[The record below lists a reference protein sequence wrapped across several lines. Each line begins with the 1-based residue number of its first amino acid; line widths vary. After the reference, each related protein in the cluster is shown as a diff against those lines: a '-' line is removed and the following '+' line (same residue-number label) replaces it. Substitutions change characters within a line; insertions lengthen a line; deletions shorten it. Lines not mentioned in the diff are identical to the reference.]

1 MERIGAL
8 HKSGS
13 QSTIY
18 FCEYDKGVF
27 DWEDV
32 VSLLS
37 KCRLMSDLTEDD
49 IYCVAV
55 ETIDDMQTDKR
66 LVGIVYKD
74 GIDYVSL
81 VPQDYSDLDIFL
93 KELTGG

>member
-18 FCEYDKGVF
+18 FCEYDKNAF
-27 DWEDV
+27 EWETV
-32 VSLLS
+32 VDLLS
-37 KCRLMSDLTEDD
+37 KCSLMHDLTEDS

-55 ETIDDMQTDKR
+55 ESADDMQTDNR

-74 GIDYVSL
+74 GVDYVSL
-81 VPQDYSDLDIFL
+81 VPQDYSDLDFYL